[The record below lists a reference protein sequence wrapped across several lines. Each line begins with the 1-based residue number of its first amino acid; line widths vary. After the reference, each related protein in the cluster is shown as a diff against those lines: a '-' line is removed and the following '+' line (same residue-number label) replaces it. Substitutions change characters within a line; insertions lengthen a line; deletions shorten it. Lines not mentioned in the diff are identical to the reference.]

1 MVLFGVGLQMG
12 LPTESY
18 YATIAIM
25 DIAVAMTNAILYL
38 VIAIV
43 AKPPPR
49 SRLKTFRAPRGLQYP
64 LIQEYTLAHSRIP
77 NMI

>member
-25 DIAVAMTNAILYL
+25 DIAVAMTNAILFWLSLLLLSPRQGVDLRRLGHPETPISLDSGIYL
-38 VIAIV
+38 
-43 AKPPPR
+43 
-49 SRLKTFRAPRGLQYP
+49 S
-64 LIQEYTLAHSRIP
+64 S
-77 NMI
+77 